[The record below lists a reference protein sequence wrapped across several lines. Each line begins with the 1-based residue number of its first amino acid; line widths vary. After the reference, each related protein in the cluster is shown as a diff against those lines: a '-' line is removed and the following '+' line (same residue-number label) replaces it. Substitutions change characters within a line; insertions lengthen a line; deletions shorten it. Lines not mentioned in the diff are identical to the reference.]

1 MIVKKIRTNSDTE
14 LSVQLSDERN
24 TVAIVLEQEIGTD
37 TDGVQV
43 TFLDSNQVDE
53 LIQTLE
59 ELKSKMQ

>member
-24 TVAIVLEQEIGTD
+24 TVAIVLQQEIGTD

-43 TFLDSNQVDE
+43 AFLNADQVGE
-53 LIQTLE
+53 LIKNLQR
-59 ELKSKMQ
+59 LKSKMQ